1 MEPADCKKKEELA
14 EKLADEGKNTE
25 ATELF
30 VGAAECWKRWESFG
44 KAAQA
49 FERAYEHASLAQSCS
64 EAALFMTA
72 ASAAWAKHG
81 EHERFEICCQIAAQS
96 YVAAAEEEKDPLLL
110 IDGAYC
116 AVTGGDIDLARML
129 LNAAIEST
137 SGEATALI
145 DLGLMLAEYRFGDA
159 DMMISQVLRDE
170 LDSEDFGKVQRAFE
184 LVLSGFIRTSLE
196 SEAAVTIASL
206 VESTGV
212 EKKKL
217 LRLIRRGITTG
228 FIPAY
233 LDEATEELV
242 IDSDKYDISVL
253 EARKGPIMSRDLD
266 DPGAWDIDLND
277 E

>member
-1 MEPADCKKKEELA
+1 
-14 EKLADEGKNTE
+14 
-25 ATELF
+25 
-30 VGAAECWKRWESFG
+30 
-44 KAAQA
+44 
-49 FERAYEHASLAQSCS
+49 
-64 EAALFMTA
+64 MTA
-72 ASAAWAKHG
+72 ASSAWAKHG

-137 SGEATALI
+137 KGEATALI

-159 DMMISQVLRDE
+159 DTMINEVLKDE
-170 LDSEDFGKVQRAFE
+170 LDSEDFGKVERAFE

-212 EKKKL
+212 EQKRL
-217 LRLIRRGITTG
+217 LRLIRRGISTG

-233 LDEATEELV
+233 LDEATMELV
-242 IDSDKYDISVL
+242 IDSDRFDISAL

-266 DPGAWDIDLND
+266 DPGAWDMKLED